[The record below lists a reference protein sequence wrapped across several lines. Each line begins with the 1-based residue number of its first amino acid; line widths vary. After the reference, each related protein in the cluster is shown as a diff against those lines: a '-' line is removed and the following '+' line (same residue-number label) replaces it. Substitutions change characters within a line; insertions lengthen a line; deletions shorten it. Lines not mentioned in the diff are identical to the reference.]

1 MLSYLNEKF
10 QKNKLYN
17 KFCSA
22 LSSFLFA
29 GKHFFT
35 FTYLNTLKE
44 IKFDSSF
51 QNFFHKI
58 TSLYQLIYL
67 VFKHQTLI
75 EILIANNF
83 FKEFRKFRLKPK

>member
-51 QNFFHKI
+51 QNFF
-58 TSLYQLIYL
+58 S
-67 VFKHQTLI
+67 
-75 EILIANNF
+75 
-83 FKEFRKFRLKPK
+83 